1 MKYIPGGGILEIYTW
16 RGGFLKYL
24 PGLDPWRVHNR
35 SKQKKIPS
43 KLLFPDV
50 RKYPVKKL
58 CPTPIF

>member
-35 SKQKKIPS
+35 SKQKKNPLETVIP
-43 KLLFPDV
+43 
-50 RKYPVKKL
+50 R
-58 CPTPIF
+58 C